1 MISDRLADLLRA
13 FPGLGRDDLPFRY
26 QLRRADG
33 DQPQPDL
40 QPYDRREL
48 GQQSVFV
55 AGTERTLRYQ
65 DIARLH
71 DGDYFLNGKL
81 YDANGTEVPVL
92 AAEAH

>member
-1 MISDRLADLLRA
+1 MNLICAEKGIP
-13 FPGLGRDDLPFRY
+13 FPIPPKCIPL
-26 QLRRADG
+26 
-33 DQPQPDL
+33 
-40 QPYDRREL
+40 
-48 GQQSVFV
+48 
-55 AGTERTLRYQ
+55 YQ